1 MTMSYRD
8 ILVHL
13 DAEPAGAAG
22 NRRRQYAIS
31 LAAALKGHLTGLV
44 FDLEPVVHGVSLGSL
59 PNDFTEA
66 MRREGAE
73 AARLAADA
81 FTSAARAEAVE
92 CEPRVVHARLGE
104 APDRLASHGRV
115 CDLIMLG
122 QRDRES
128 TFEFQDELI
137 KAALFESG
145 RPVLIGPY
153 VGYDA
158 TCFER
163 VIVAWDGR
171 REAARAAHDALPLL
185 TRACS
190 VEVLVIG
197 DKSIASR
204 SEEPGVDLAL
214 HLARHGV
221 SVTTKR
227 IGIADIDIGNAARSH
242 AADYGAD
249 LLVMGGFARA
259 RLAQLILGGMTRS
272 VLDSMT
278 LPVVMSH

>member
-13 DAEPAGAAG
+13 DAEPASAAG

-31 LAAALKGHLTGLV
+31 LAAAFRAHLTGLV
-44 FDLEPVVHGVSLGSL
+44 FDLEPVVPWVGLGSL
-59 PNDFTEA
+59 PADFLESLQQEA
-66 MRREGAE
+66 TE
-73 AARLAADA
+73 AARLGADA
-81 FTSAARAEAVE
+81 FTTAARAEAVE
-92 CEPRVVHARLGE
+92 HEPRITHARLGT
-104 APDRLASHGRV
+104 APDHLASNGRV
-115 CDLIMLG
+115 SDLIVLG
-122 QRDRES
+122 QRDPDES
-128 TFEFQDELI
+128 LDIRSELI
-137 KAALFESG
+137 EAALFETG
-145 RPVLIGPY
+145 RPVVIVPY

-158 TCFER
+158 ARFER
-163 VIVAWDGR
+163 IIVAWDGG
-171 REAARAAHDALPLL
+171 REATRAAHDTLPLL
-185 TRACS
+185 ARARS

-197 DKSIASR
+197 DGSIASR
-204 SEEPGVDLAL
+204 SEEPGADLAL

-221 SVTTKR
+221 NATAKR
-227 IGIADIDIGNAARSH
+227 ISIGDIEIGNAVLSH

-259 RLAQLILGGMTRS
+259 RLRRLILGGMTGA